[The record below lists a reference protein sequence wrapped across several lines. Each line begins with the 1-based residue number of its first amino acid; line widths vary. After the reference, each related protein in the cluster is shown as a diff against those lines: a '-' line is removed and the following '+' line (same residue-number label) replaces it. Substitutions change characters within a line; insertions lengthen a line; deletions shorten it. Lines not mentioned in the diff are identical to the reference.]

1 MSLSKL
7 SIRVALLLV
16 CGVFFAVAAQAQ
28 FRAGIEGTV
37 TDLTGAIVKGA
48 KVTVTSQE
56 TGASQEATS
65 NDEGF
70 YSVSHLAPGLYTI
83 NATLAGF
90 KNKVIKDV
98 QVKAE
103 ETSGVNLVLEPGAAT
118 EQVVVN
124 GDTLPTL
131 DTEDASLTGTIT
143 KQQIE
148 DLPEFRGDPFELLRL
163 TPGVF
168 GTGAR
173 TAGGDSANLPGYNGP
188 GGSGRGIFQ
197 VENAV
202 QVSANGSRV
211 EANGYQ
217 LDGVSTNSQGHGGSS
232 VITPNTESVKEVKIE
247 VSPYSA
253 ENANGAGAIV
263 EVVTQNGT
271 NNFHGSAV
279 LRTQSPG
286 LNAFQRWG
294 GPNGGSP
301 NRDNLLL
308 HSYLGSLG
316 GPIWK
321 NKVFAFFSFEHL
333 KLAGNVSRQSSWE
346 ETSQWVGNLPS
357 GSLGAKIFAVPGSGF
372 TNPKILPVTG
382 VSTANPDGTG
392 GTSCATLGLSVSTTT
407 CQDSSGLF
415 GTKVV
420 TGGIDIGSN
429 TTNPGCDP
437 AIPGYICNPVGG
449 GLDGSPDVAL
459 VEYDTRGDNIST
471 TQFNG
476 RIDYNVTQKDSVAF
490 SLFTVP
496 LTKTFLPGGW
506 VDGRQYNTFNTDGK
520 NETASLLYTR
530 TINPNL
536 INEARMNVTRW
547 YFDELKSN
555 PQAPF
560 GIPQVTIVL
569 PGDCCNN
576 KFGAGFPFGP
586 GVFYQT
592 KYVFRDTLSKVYGT
606 HVLRFGGEISKEQN
620 TNVSTGDA
628 RPRYDF
634 NNLWSFAN
642 DAPNDE
648 GGISFFP
655 WTGATTYNPK
665 TGVPTD
671 FRKYFRVSTYSFFG
685 QDTWKLKPNLTLTL
699 GLRYDYFTPLG
710 EKFGNLSNLALGQGA
725 AALTGAKIKT
735 GGDFTNPDRNNF
747 GPQLGINWSPRNTFG
762 HEWNN
767 RFVLRGGV
775 GVAYNRVNGSQL
787 WNSAAN
793 PPSFVRAGVA
803 GNCAF
808 DTACAARQQIVYA
821 FSSGGV
827 KSFSGYPANPS
838 VNLTFDPTTGLPQPT
853 SQFFTPPDITGAV
866 QNLATPYTWH
876 YSMEGEYDLGHD
888 WVAALSY
895 QGSQSRKYMRSFD
908 YALLDQRPVV
918 PGTTTPLINRVTMFR
933 TDVNSHYNALLAR
946 MTHRLSHGLLFTGS
960 YRYSKSVDQC
970 SGDEGCNQTYPW
982 DQRFETGPSDFD
994 VTHSFTANALY
1005 ELPFFKGRH
1014 DWLYTVAGG
1023 WKLDAILTL
1032 SSGFPWTPT
1041 TNVCQSAGAGLDQL
1055 CVTRPAAYLGGAGS
1069 DFSTSNFQKVGGNF
1083 QGFSTTPSTC
1093 TMATF
1098 LTCQTKYFTVV
1109 EITSSGSI
1117 PIPGVGRNSFRGP
1130 RYTGFD
1136 MSFGKRFTLPK
1147 MRVFGE
1153 NAGFELKA
1161 NAFNIFNKLD
1171 LTPFGFNSG
1180 STNLG
1185 DFRNCDNADPN
1196 NLCPPGAFIPPGSN
1210 MGRFFHTNQR
1220 FGQAAGALGG
1230 RVFEF
1235 IGRFSF

>member
-7 SIRVALLLV
+7 SLRAIPLLA
-16 CGVFFAVAAQAQ
+16 CAVFFAAPAHAQ

-37 TDLTGAIVKGA
+37 ADSSGAAVKGV
-48 KVTVTSQE
+48 KVSVTSQE
-56 TGASQEATS
+56 TGASQEATT

-83 NATLAGF
+83 NASLAGF
-90 KNKVIKDV
+90 KTKVITDV
-98 QVKAE
+98 LIKAE
-103 ETSGVNLVLEPGAAT
+103 ETSGVNLVLDPGSVT
-118 EQVVVN
+118 EQVTVN

-148 DLPEFRGDPFELLRL
+148 DLPQFRGDPFELLRL

-173 TAGGDSANLPGYNGP
+173 DSGGGSSNLPGYSGP
-188 GGSGRGIFQ
+188 GGSGRGVFQ

-211 EANGYQ
+211 EANGFQ
-217 LDGVSTNSQGHGGSS
+217 LDGVSTNSQGWGGSS
-232 VITPNTESVKEVKIE
+232 VITPNTESVKEIKVE

-271 NNFHGSAV
+271 NNIHGSAV
-279 LRTQSPG
+279 LRMQSPG

-294 GPNGGSP
+294 GPNGQAP

-321 NKVFAFFSFEHL
+321 NKLFAFFSFEHL
-333 KLAGNVSRQSSWE
+333 TLAGNSYRASSWE
-346 ETSQWVGNLPS
+346 ETSQFISNLPS
-357 GSLGAKIFAVPGSGF
+357 GSLAAKIFAVPGSGF
-372 TNPKILPVTG
+372 SNPKILTATG
-382 VSTANPDGTG
+382 VSAANPDGTG
-392 GTSCATLGLSVSTTT
+392 GTSCATLGLAVSTTT
-407 CQDSSGLF
+407 CQDGSGLN

-429 TTNPGCDP
+429 TANSANFCDP
-437 AIPGYICNPVGG
+437 ARPGYICNSIGG
-449 GLDGSPDVAL
+449 GLDGNPDVAFI
-459 VEYDTRGDNIST
+459 EYDGKNDNIST

-476 RIDYNVTQKDSVAF
+476 RIDYNLTQKDLVAF

-506 VDGRQYNTFNTDGK
+506 VDGRQYNTFHTDGK
-520 NETASLLYTR
+520 NETAALLWTR
-530 TINPNL
+530 TVNQST

-555 PQAPF
+555 PQSPF
-560 GIPQVTIVL
+560 GIPIVNIVL
-569 PGDCCNN
+569 PGNCCN

-586 GVFYQT
+586 GIFYQT
-592 KYVFRDTLSKVYGT
+592 KYVLRDTLSKVYRT
-606 HVLRFGGEISKEQN
+606 HVLKFGGEFGKEQN
-620 TNVSTGDA
+620 TNVSTGQA
-628 RPRYDF
+628 RPQYDF

-648 GGISFFP
+648 GGIGFFP
-655 WTGATTYNPK
+655 NTGNTTYNP
-665 TGVPTD
+665 TSGVPTD
-671 FRKYFRVSTYSFFG
+671 FRKYFRANTYGFFG
-685 QDTWKLKPNLTLTL
+685 QDTWKAKPNLTLTF
-699 GLRYDYFTPLG
+699 GLRYDYFTPLH
-710 EKFGNLSNLALGQGA
+710 EKFGNLSNLVLGQGA
-725 AALTGAKIKT
+725 ATLTGATIRT
-735 GGDFTNPDRNNF
+735 GGDFTNADRNNF
-747 GPQLGINWSPRNTFG
+747 GPQLGVAWSPRNTFG

-767 RFVLRGGV
+767 KFVLRGGV
-775 GVAYNRVNGSQL
+775 GVAYNRLAGAQL

-793 PPSFVRAGVA
+793 PPSFVSAGVA

-808 DTACAARQQIVYA
+808 NVACADRQQIVYG

-827 KSFSGYPANPS
+827 NSFAGFPANPS
-838 VNLTFDPTTGLPQPT
+838 VHLTFDPKTGLPQPT
-853 SQFFTPPDITGAV
+853 SQFFTAPDITGAV

-876 YSMEGEYDLGHD
+876 YSMEGEYDLGHN
-888 WVAALSY
+888 WVAAVSY

-908 YALLDQRPVV
+908 YGLLYQRPTALDTFTGSTVN
-918 PGTTTPLINRVTMFR
+918 LINRATMFR

-946 MTHRLSHGLLFTGS
+946 MTHRMSRGLLFTGS
-960 YRYSKSVDQC
+960 YRFSKSVDQC
-970 SGDEGCNQTYPW
+970 SGDAGCHQTYPW
-982 DQRFETGPSDFD
+982 DQSLETGPSDFD

-1014 DWLYTVAGG
+1014 DWLYTAAGG
-1023 WKLDAILTL
+1023 WKLDVIMTL
-1032 SSGFPWTPT
+1032 SSGFPWTPVS
-1041 TNVCQSAGAGLDQL
+1041 NVCQSAGTGLDQV
-1055 CVTRPAAYLGGAGS
+1055 CTVRPAAYKGGAGS
-1069 DFSTSNFQKVGGNF
+1069 DHSTSTFQKAGGNF
-1083 QGFSTTPSTC
+1083 PGGGLNFFTPAAAST
-1093 TMATF
+1093 
-1098 LTCQTKYFTVV
+1098 
-1109 EITSSGSI
+1109 SGA
-1117 PIPGVGRNSFRGP
+1117 PPVPGVGRNSFRGP
-1130 RYTGFD
+1130 RYTGID

-1147 MRVFGE
+1147 MHVFGE

-1171 LTPFGFNSG
+1171 LTPFGFNTD
-1180 STNLG
+1180 STNIA
-1185 DFRNCDNADPN
+1185 NA
-1196 NLCPPGAFIPPGSN
+1196 
-1210 MGRFFHTNQR
+1210 R
-1220 FGQAAGALGG
+1220 FGQATGALGG